1 MLKHAVSAPGASA
14 AHDYLR
20 QDKSKEKRFAFDQAF
35 GPDADTKTLFT
46 ATAEP
51 LIKSAPW
58 WHHIMVKYGET
69 WTGDSIV
76 VTSSNSLSI
85 YTCNI
90 M

>member
-1 MLKHAVSAPGASA
+1 MLFDFFGWMLWEKWICTQPGASA

-51 LIKSAPW
+51 LIKSALW
-58 WHHIMVKYGET
+58 WHCPVR
-69 WTGDSIV
+69 V
-76 VTSSNSLSI
+76 VE
-85 YTCNI
+85 
-90 M
+90 MR

>member
-1 MLKHAVSAPGASA
+1 MLKVSAPGASA

-51 LIKSAPW
+51 LIKSAPLVAPCGTISW
-58 WHHIMVKYGET
+58 
-69 WTGDSIV
+69 
-76 VTSSNSLSI
+76 
-85 YTCNI
+85 
-90 M
+90 